1 MGLWK
6 HSLCYKDVPSAL
18 LHLVLVSSPPR
29 CPLYLSVI
37 SILVSSLSWC
47 HLFLGVISILVSSPK
62 SSLSCC
68 YLQSHLYLCVISRVI
83 SILVSSL
90 SWCHLLRT
98 MPDIQLTYFDLRAR
112 AEPARLLLAYG
123 GVTYEDERIATPW
136 DDRAGWLAK
145 KSSFAW
151 GQVPRLTWDGK
162 IIYTALAI
170 ARFLARE
177 FGLMGKNNLESGQV
191 DEVVDVIQDTL
202 QAGYKTFWMPD
213 EEKKKALEK

>member
-1 MGLWK
+1 
-6 HSLCYKDVPSAL
+6 
-18 LHLVLVSSPPR
+18 
-29 CPLYLSVI
+29 
-37 SILVSSLSWC
+37 
-47 HLFLGVISILVSSPK
+47 
-62 SSLSCC
+62 
-68 YLQSHLYLCVISRVI
+68 
-83 SILVSSL
+83 
-90 SWCHLLRT
+90 

-123 GVTYEDERIATPW
+123 GVSYEDERIATPW

-213 EEKKKALEK
+213 EEKKKALEKHNKETIPNFLKMAEKRLTERGGQFMVGNVLTWADIQLYFFCSENPGHLGSLPKIADLVKRVGDLPNIKRWVENRPKTAF